1 MTSRSRCRF
10 MGAMS
15 RLGNIVVLF
24 VFMALLGPIK
34 VEAIEPAQL
43 QADEQTAFQHQDS
56 QEVTT
61 HYRRADTWFNRNERL
76 IFWAVMALPYLA
88 LAGFIAFVIWDA
100 KHPPRP
106 IKSAE
111 LRRFEKLR
119 KDPDKWNALI
129 EALREVS
136 KDNEE
141 VATALRQHGLL

>member
-1 MTSRSRCRF
+1 

-15 RLGNIVVLF
+15 RFGKIVVLF
-24 VFMALLGPIK
+24 VFMALLCPVK
-34 VEAIEPAQL
+34 MEAIETAQL
-43 QADEQTAFQHQDS
+43 RADEQTASQHQDS

-76 IFWAVMALPYLA
+76 IFWTVMALPYLA

-100 KHPPRP
+100 KHPSRP
-106 IKSAE
+106 VKSAE

-119 KDPDKWNALI
+119 KDPNKWNALI

-136 KDNEE
+136 KDNAE

>member
-1 MTSRSRCRF
+1 

-15 RLGNIVVLF
+15 RFGTSVVLF
-24 VFMALLGPIK
+24 VFMALLCPVK
-34 VEAIEPAQL
+34 MEAIETAQL
-43 QADEQTAFQHQDS
+43 RADEQTAFQHQSS

-76 IFWAVMALPYLA
+76 IFWTVMALPYLA

-106 IKSAE
+106 VKSAE

-129 EALREVS
+129 EALRKIS
-136 KDNEE
+136 KDNKE